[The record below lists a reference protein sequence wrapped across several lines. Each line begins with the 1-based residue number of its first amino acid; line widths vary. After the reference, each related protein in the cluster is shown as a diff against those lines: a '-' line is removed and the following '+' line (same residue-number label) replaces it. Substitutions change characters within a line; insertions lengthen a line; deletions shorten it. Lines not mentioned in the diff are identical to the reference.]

1 MNEGPLGRITPWVGR
16 LLAINA
22 VVLLLQQTIFTSD
35 ALAELVAFEPALAL
49 QRPWTFFT
57 YMFVHGGLLHLLGN
71 SLGLFVFGPIVENRL
86 GSSRFLLYYIFC
98 GFCGALFSLAL
109 YFTGF
114 VPVPGFVGASGAIL
128 GLAFG
133 FAKYLPDA
141 ELLIFPIPFP
151 IKAAKLVWVL
161 AAMDVIGAAIG
172 GGNIA
177 HYAHL
182 GGLGGGWL
190 FFALKGI
197 TQPTEPPRLPTMRPR
212 VPVPS
217 RAETTGQQPV
227 LHARSEPVAIAPA
240 PEPQNDGEAA
250 EIDRV
255 LDKISATG
263 IASLTSAER
272 KFLDSVAER
281 KRGGEKH

>member
-1 MNEGPLGRITPWVGR
+1 MNESPLSRITPWVGR

-22 VVLLLQQTIFTSD
+22 VVLLLQQTIFTSET
-35 ALAELVAFEPALAL
+35 LAELVTFAPGLAF

-57 YMFVHGGLLHLLGN
+57 YIFVHGGLLHLLGN

-86 GSSRFLLYYIFC
+86 GSTRFLLYYLYC
-98 GFCGALFSLAL
+98 GVCGAVFSLAL
-109 YFTGF
+109 YYTGF
-114 VPVPGFVGASGAIL
+114 VTVAPFVGASGAIL
-128 GLAFG
+128 GLAYG

-141 ELLIFPIPFP
+141 ELMIFPIPFP
-151 IKAAKLVWVL
+151 IKAQRMVWLL
-161 AAMDVIGAAIG
+161 AAMDVIGAMIG
-172 GGNIA
+172 GGQIA

-190 FFALKGI
+190 FFALQGI
-197 TQPTEPPRLPTMRPR
+197 THPTETPRLPMMRPR
-212 VPVPS
+212 VAVPS
-217 RAETTGQQPV
+217 RGAEVGQQPV
-227 LHARSEPVAIAPA
+227 LQTRSEPVAAAPTPA
-240 PEPQNDGEAA
+240 AKDNSEAI

-263 IASLTSAER
+263 IASLTPAER

-281 KRGGEKH
+281 KRGGQNN